1 MAHAAA
7 ALLYSLRMRFRSL
20 AIEGRASEVW
30 QVLAPSKRRGRASAP
45 SAASQSG
52 ESEGKQQRAG
62 GLWNQLLGHHDALCA
77 QFGLVEFREF
87 VSDLPVHHPG
97 EFDLHPDSEDAVFFL
112 APGIRKALPSNPT
125 YLGAQVGLARPLP
138 AGETA
143 PDWLITPFPNEA
155 FMQRLSDTLRQTHGV
170 RLEQVTRPLDP
181 EDGFPEDSVLHLL
194 RLHYD

>member
-1 MAHAAA
+1 MSLSFSIRWISSASRALVAA
-7 ALLYSLRMRFRSL
+7 ALELSVAEPGHDVR
-20 AIEGRASEVW
+20 V
-30 QVLAPSKRRGRASAP
+30 
-45 SAASQSG
+45 QS
-52 ESEGKQQRAG
+52 
-62 GLWNQLLGHHDALCA
+62 D
-77 QFGLVEFREF
+77 
-87 VSDLPVHHPG
+87 
-97 EFDLHPDSEDAVFFL
+97 FFL
-112 APGIRKALPSNPT
+112 APAIRKALPSNPT